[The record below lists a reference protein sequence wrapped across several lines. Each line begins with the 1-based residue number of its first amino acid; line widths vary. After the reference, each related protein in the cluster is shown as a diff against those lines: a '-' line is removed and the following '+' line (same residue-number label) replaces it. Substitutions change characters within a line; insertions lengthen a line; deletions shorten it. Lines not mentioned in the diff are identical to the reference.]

1 MPTYGYRC
9 EKCGHQFQVF
19 QKMSDAPVSTCPE
32 CRGKVKRLLY
42 PVGIVFKG
50 SGWHITDYRKP
61 EKSEKAEE
69 AATTSDS
76 GSAKPDAAK
85 KESTGTEST
94 SKPEAASTAGK
105 TGE

>member
-1 MPTYGYRC
+1 MPTYGYKC

-42 PVGIVFKG
+42 PVGVVFKG

-61 EKSEKAEE
+61 EKSEKTGE
-69 AATTSDS
+69 AVASDTGKAS
-76 GSAKPDAAK
+76 EPAKSEPAK
-85 KESTGTEST
+85 TET
-94 SKPEAASTAGK
+94 ASTPAG
-105 TGE
+105 E

>member
-1 MPTYGYRC
+1 MPTYGYQC

-42 PVGIVFKG
+42 PVGVVFKG

-61 EKSEKAEE
+61 EKSEQ
-69 AATTSDS
+69 
-76 GSAKPDAAK
+76 
-85 KESTGTEST
+85 TGDG
-94 SKPEAASTAGK
+94 AASDTGKASEPAKSDTAK
-105 TGE
+105 TETASTPSE